1 MPSSGEVLVEVGM
14 SKWGLGCETG
24 LRKRSSERV
33 ELCGFQRIS
42 ETREGGGTG
51 SGQRGRSLVEDIDFE
66 LPEALLGEPSLGYST
81 WSRSCAW
88 NAELA
93 A

>member
-1 MPSSGEVLVEVGM
+1 M
-14 SKWGLGCETG
+14 SKWGLGCETV

-33 ELCGFQRIS
+33 ELCGFQRRRKV
-42 ETREGGGTG
+42 EEQVLGGGEGVWWRT
-51 SGQRGRSLVEDIDFE
+51 LTEV
-66 LPEALLGEPSLGYST
+66 PEALLGEPCLGQWT

-88 NAELA
+88 NAEPA